1 MRRVEP
7 KVRYADGPSA
17 DECRLGPFPHRLG
30 NSPLFGA
37 WIGAGF
43 GGEMSYARSGQVARR
58 RGTAARRSKH
68 DSQALLVA
76 ILTLGGTGVAIYDL
90 MLLTI

>member
-1 MRRVEP
+1 
-7 KVRYADGPSA
+7 
-17 DECRLGPFPHRLG
+17 
-30 NSPLFGA
+30 
-37 WIGAGF
+37 
-43 GGEMSYARSGQVARR
+43 MSYARCGQVARR